1 MGDAFSDW
9 FINSPPKVCDTNPAL
24 VSLCRGVVLLWSKSG
39 DDVWMQR
46 QQEMKKLK
54 HYLDYLRSLVLWER
68 SRVVVAEGLEARRE
82 QYVVEQVLE
91 FENEEKMKKEEA
103 E

>member
-1 MGDAFSDW
+1 
-9 FINSPPKVCDTNPAL
+9 
-24 VSLCRGVVLLWSKSG
+24 
-39 DDVWMQR
+39 
-46 QQEMKKLK
+46 MKKLK